1 MATLVHQSKW
11 IRGWLFGPVVSLLAA
26 AVCEAEAQRVV
37 ITTWAGF
44 MGPPRTQ
51 VLSLTTGREE
61 FGLTE
66 FATGRTVFTA
76 DGRFALWQ
84 RSLSNGSHELVLY
97 DALRRALVPLP
108 FAMEPL
114 AAHPVLLAAFGR
126 SETAAVRLDDSG
138 LRMLYDCAP
147 SFVLMLDLSADGRR
161 LAALCGTGV
170 VAVVDATT
178 GSVLHTV
185 NAVLSPCTSMPKAH
199 ASSSAA
205 RSRRLARS
213 LCSSN

>member
-26 AVCEAEAQRVV
+26 AVCEAEAQRIV

-170 VAVVDATT
+170 VAVVESTR
-178 GSVLHTV
+178 
-185 NAVLSPCTSMPKAH
+185 C
-199 ASSSAA
+199 
-205 RSRRLARS
+205 
-213 LCSSN
+213 